1 MRENTYTFKMDN
13 NVIDPIK
20 LVNYLEL
27 KISIRLL

>member
-13 NVIDPIK
+13 NAIDPIK